1 MSHRLEKKKEC
12 GMCGLSLAVY
22 SCAQGAP
29 LNFDDL
35 TFFPF
40 QIIFPFFVQA
50 FQAQKF
56 RELQEQ
62 ERRRHIEEH
71 RNRDMDKRLQVEDR
85 RREIERAEQER
96 REAILSRNKVRYP
109 VLVDPKLLIPDPTV
123 EKIRIPIRTIISK
136 KIVLFFSI
144 ILSF

>member
-12 GMCGLSLAVY
+12 GICELSLTEY
-22 SCAQGAP
+22 NCAHGAP
-29 LNFDDL
+29 FKLRLSNFL
-35 TFFPF
+35 FFSNF
-40 QIIFPFFVQA
+40 LSFLVQA

-109 VLVDPKLLIPDPTV
+109 VLLKVPSGCVADP
-123 EKIRIPIRTIISK
+123 
-136 KIVLFFSI
+136 
-144 ILSF
+144 

>member
-1 MSHRLEKKKEC
+1 L
-12 GMCGLSLAVY
+12 
-22 SCAQGAP
+22 
-29 LNFDDL
+29 
-35 TFFPF
+35 
-40 QIIFPFFVQA
+40 VQA

-109 VLVDPKLLIPDPTV
+109 VLVDPELF
-123 EKIRIPIRTIISK
+123 IRKRSASESGSGP
-136 KIVLFFSI
+136 
-144 ILSF
+144 